1 MVEKRTCLNQTLN
14 GGSKNPS
21 NLPNL
26 GETSAAGMVSIMWY
40 GRRMESNEVVELEEW
55 EEAVALIMMDALD
68 VFGPAWNVQ
77 LRCDG
82 TIWHDAFTNID
93 DPFTDV
99 KMSFPWL

>member
-1 MVEKRTCLNQTLN
+1 MVQKTH
-14 GGSKNPS
+14 
-21 NLPNL
+21 
-26 GETSAAGMVSIMWY
+26 ETATHGMVSIIWH

-68 VFGPAWNVQ
+68 RFFHLPRIQ

-82 TIWHDAFTNID
+82 TIWHDAVTYID